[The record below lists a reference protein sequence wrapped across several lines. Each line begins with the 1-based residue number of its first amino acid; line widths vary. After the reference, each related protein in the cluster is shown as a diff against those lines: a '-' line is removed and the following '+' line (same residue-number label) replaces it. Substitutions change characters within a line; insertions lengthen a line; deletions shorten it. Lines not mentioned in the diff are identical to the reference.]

1 MKAVLKGR
9 WGIAA
14 MWLVLVVVMAILAPN
29 MADLVREKGQIN
41 VPDGYSS
48 SYAQKLLKDL
58 DKKEKSADE
67 SQVALVFHSGKK
79 LTEDERTEV
88 RSAIAKLEQDKNGL
102 GISEVL
108 THFEN
113 KELKDQLASKD
124 GRTILALV
132 TVNTDGKEPAEISKS
147 LYSELNGVKV
157 DHYYTS
163 SWMIDEDVV
172 ASSQEGLKKTEYIT
186 VVFILAVLFVV
197 FRSLIAPLVPLVT
210 VGISYV
216 AAQSIVAF
224 LVDKWNFPLS
234 TFTQI
239 FLVAVLF
246 GIGTDY
252 CILLLSRFKEE
263 MGRNESLKGAIVT
276 TYKTAGRTV
285 LFSGLAVMIGFAAIG
300 FSTFKLYQ
308 SAAAVAIGVAV
319 LLLALLTLVPFFMAV
334 LGTKLFWPAK
344 GAMEHKQSRIWGAAG
359 SFSFKRPLA
368 TLLIVAAIVT
378 PFLATYDGDL
388 SFNSL
393 DEIGDKYNSVKA
405 FNVISE
411 SFGPGE
417 SLPAKIV
424 VKNDEP
430 MNRSGYLAT
439 IEKISREV
447 EQIHGVDRVRSATRP
462 VGEELKDLQVAHQA
476 DSLDNGLEKGN
487 TGLKKISGGLAEAST
502 QLSSSQPKM
511 KQTTDGIGELVTG
524 TNKLKSGIGDL
535 SGALS
540 QVEKGVRDG
549 SKGAGDLKKGV
560 QQAKSSAELLYQ
572 SNQKLLSGFKEMEN
586 GLGQLQ
592 GGYVQT
598 AKQLS
603 TTSKSLAQLKGSFT
617 RLEAK
622 YASSDKNKDIKNDSD
637 YQAIKGTFNEM
648 EGGLN
653 QMAAVLNQ
661 LNGKLNIVK
670 NNMGKANDGLSKAVS
685 GQKQLADGLSSI
697 SAGLGQLETGMDK
710 AADGQRQVIG
720 KLPEVQGGLAKIAG
734 GQVQLKS
741 GFSQMN
747 SQLSQLS
754 DGLDQSAAGI
764 KKVSGGIDSASDY
777 LHSLSSS
784 PDPEM
789 AGWFLPEEVLNNK
802 DFQQVFNTYMPGD
815 HKLTTLDVIFKE
827 NPYSKE
833 ALGQVDEIGQ
843 ALKRATAGTNL
854 ENAQFGISGVT
865 SIYSD
870 LNDISAADYSRTVVL
885 MLIGIA
891 IILVIMLRSFVMPLY
906 IIASLILTYFTAMAF
921 TESIFVNLLG
931 YSGINW
937 AVPFFAFVILVALG
951 VDYSIFLMD
960 RFNEY
965 KELSV
970 KEAMISSMRNM
981 GTVIISAV
989 VILGGTFAAMYP
1001 SGVLSLLQIA
1011 TIILSGLL
1019 LYAFVIL
1026 PLFVPV
1032 MVRTFGKANWWPFMG
1047 SKKE

>member
-1 MKAVLKGR
+1 MRAVLKGK
-9 WGIAA
+9 WIIAA
-14 MWLVLVVVMAILAPN
+14 VWLALVVVLALLAPN
-29 MADLVREKGQIN
+29 MTDLVREKGQIN

-48 SYAQKLLKDL
+48 SYAQKMLNDL

-67 SQVALVFHSGKK
+67 SQVALVFHSSKK
-79 LTEDERTEV
+79 LTENEKNEV
-88 RSAIAKLEQDKNGL
+88 KSAVAKLEQDKNDL

-108 THFEN
+108 SHFKE

-124 GRTILALV
+124 GKTILSLV
-132 TVNTDGKEPAEISKS
+132 TVKTGDKEPADISKS
-147 LYSELNGVKV
+147 LYNELKDVKV
-157 DHYYTS
+157 PHYYTS

-197 FRSLIAPLVPLVT
+197 FRSFIAPLVPLVT

-263 MGRNESLKGAIVT
+263 MGRNESLLDAIIT

-285 LFSGLAVMIGFAAIG
+285 FFSGLAVMIGFAAIG
-300 FSTFKLYQ
+300 FSAFKLYQ

-334 LGTKLFWPAK
+334 LGTKLFWPSKA
-344 GAMEHKQSRIWGAAG
+344 AMEHKQSRIWGAAG
-359 SFSFKRPLA
+359 SFSFKRPLV

-405 FNVISE
+405 FNVISD

-417 SLPAKIV
+417 SLPAKVV

-430 MNRSGYLAT
+430 MDRSEYLAT

-447 EQIHGVDRVRSATRP
+447 GQIKGVDRVRSATRP
-462 VGEELKDLQVAHQA
+462 VGEELKDLQVANQA

-487 TGLKKISGGLAEAST
+487 NGLKKISGGLAEAST
-502 QLSSSQPKM
+502 QLSNSQPKM
-511 KQTTDGIGELVTG
+511 KQTTDGISELVTG
-524 TNKLKSGIGDL
+524 TNKLKTGIGDL

-540 QVEKGVRDG
+540 QIEKGMRDG

-560 QQAKSSAELLYQ
+560 QQAKSSADLLYQ
-572 SNQKLLSGFKEMEN
+572 SNQKLLSGYKEMES

-592 GGYVQT
+592 GGYAKT

-617 RLEAK
+617 HLEKK
-622 YASSDKNKDIKNDSD
+622 YTSTDKSKDINSDSD
-637 YQAIKGTFNEM
+637 YQAIKGTFTQLQD
-648 EGGLN
+648 GLG
-653 QMAAVLNQ
+653 QLAAGLDQ
-661 LNGKLNIVK
+661 LNGNLNKVK
-670 NNMGKANDGLSKAVS
+670 TNMGKANDGLSKVVG
-685 GQKQLADGLSSI
+685 GQKQLADGLGSI
-697 SAGLGQLETGMDK
+697 SAGLGQLETGINK
-710 AADGQRQVIG
+710 AADGQKQVIG

-734 GQVQLKS
+734 GQEQLKS
-741 GFSQMN
+741 GFSQMDR
-747 SQLSQLS
+747 QLSELS
-754 DGLDQSAAGI
+754 DGLGQSAAGI
-764 KKVSGGIDSASDY
+764 KKVSGGIDSANDY

-789 AGWFLPEEVLNNK
+789 AGWFLPEDVLNNK
-802 DFQQVFNTYMPGD
+802 DFQQVFDNYMPGD
-815 HKLTTLDVIFKE
+815 RKLTTLDVIFKE
-827 NPYSKE
+827 NPYSQQ
-833 ALGQVDEIGQ
+833 ALGQVDEIKQ
-843 ALKRATAGTNL
+843 AVKRATAGTNL
-854 ENAQFGISGVT
+854 ENAQVGISGVT

-870 LNDISAADYSRTVVL
+870 LNDISASDYSRTVVL
-885 MLIGIA
+885 MLVGIA
-891 IILVIMLRSFVMPLY
+891 IILIIMLRSLIMPLY
-906 IIASLILTYFTAMAF
+906 IIASLVLTYYTAMAF
-921 TESIFVNLLG
+921 TETIFVNVLG

-965 KELSV
+965 KSLSV
-970 KEAMISSMRNM
+970 KEAMLSSMKNM

-1032 MVRTFGKANWWPFMG
+1032 MVRTFGKANWWPFMD

>member
-1 MKAVLKGR
+1 MKSVIKGR

-14 MWLVLVVVMAILAPN
+14 VWVVIVVVLAMLAPN

-48 SYAQKLLKDL
+48 SYAQKMLDELDSKD
-58 DKKEKSADE
+58 KSADG

-79 LTEDERTEV
+79 LTDPQINEIKGAVDEL
-88 RSAIAKLEQDKNGL
+88 KQDKNNA
-102 GISEVL
+102 GITDVV
-108 THFEN
+108 THF
-113 KELKDQLASKD
+113 KQKDLKDQLASKD
-124 GRTILALV
+124 GKTILALV
-132 TVNTDGKEPAEISKS
+132 TVKKDGKEPAELSKA
-147 LYSELNGVKV
+147 LYSEIEDVKV
-157 DHYYTS
+157 PHYYTS

-197 FRSLIAPLVPLVT
+197 FRSFVAPIIPLVT
-210 VGISYV
+210 VGISYI

-224 LVDKWNFPLS
+224 LVDQWNFPLS

-263 MGRNESLKGAIVT
+263 MGNHESLHDAILT

-285 LFSGLAVMIGFAAIG
+285 FFSGLAVMIGFAAIG

-319 LLLALLTLVPFFMAV
+319 LLLALLTIVPFFMAV
-334 LGTKLFWPAK
+334 LGSKLFWPSKA
-344 GAMEHKQSRIWGAAG
+344 AMEHKQSRIWGAAG
-359 SFSFKRPLA
+359 SFSFKRPLL
-368 TLLIVAAIVT
+368 TLVIVAAIVT

-405 FNVISE
+405 FNVISD

-424 VKNDEP
+424 LKNDVP
-430 MNRSGYLAT
+430 MDRSEYLAT
-439 IEKISREV
+439 IEKVSREV
-447 EQIHGVDRVRSATRP
+447 EQIDGVDRVRSATRP
-462 VGEELKDLQVAHQA
+462 VGEELKELQVSHQA
-476 DSLDNGLEKGN
+476 DSLDNGLKKGN
-487 TGLKKISGGLAEAST
+487 KGLKKISGGLSEASA

-524 TNKLKSGIGDL
+524 TNKLKTGIGDL

-540 QVEKGVRDG
+540 QIEKGMRDG
-549 SKGAGDLKKGV
+549 SKGAGDLKNGV
-560 QQAKSSAELLYQ
+560 EQAKASADLLYK
-572 SNQKLLSGFKEMEN
+572 SNQQLLNGYQAMES
-586 GLGQLQ
+586 GLGQLH
-592 GGYVQT
+592 GGYAET
-598 AKQLS
+598 ARQLN
-603 TTSKSLAQLKGSFT
+603 TTSKSLAQLQGSFAG
-617 RLEAK
+617 LEGEYGSADP
-622 YASSDKNKDIKNDSD
+622 ATDIKRDPN
-637 YQAIKGTFNEM
+637 YQAIKGTFSQLQ
-648 EGGLN
+648 GGLGKL
-653 QMAAVLNQ
+653 AGGLDR
-661 LNGKLNIVK
+661 LNGELNLVK
-670 NNMGKANDGLSKAVS
+670 SKMGQANAGLNKVVG
-685 GQKQLADGLSSI
+685 GQKQLADGLRTIAS
-697 SAGLGQLETGMDK
+697 GLGQLESGINK
-710 AADGQRQVIG
+710 AANGQQQVIT

-734 GQVQLKS
+734 GQQQLKS
-741 GFSQMN
+741 GFSQMDQ
-747 SQLSQLS
+747 QLSQLS
-754 DGLDQSAAGI
+754 NGLDESAKGI
-764 KKVSGGIDSASDY
+764 KKVSGGIDSANDY
-777 LHSLSSS
+777 LASLSSS

-789 AGWFLPEEVLNNK
+789 AGWFLPDDVLNNK
-802 DFQQVFNTYMPGD
+802 DFKQVFDTYMPGD
-815 HKLTTLDVIFKE
+815 RKLTTLDVIFKE
-827 NPYSKE
+827 NPYSQE
-833 ALGQVDEIGQ
+833 ALGQVDEIKQ
-843 ALKRATAGTNL
+843 AVKRATTGTNL
-854 ENAQFGISGVT
+854 ENAQVGISGVT
-865 SIYSD
+865 SIYAD
-870 LNDISAADYSRTVVL
+870 LNDISASDYARTVVL
-885 MLIGIA
+885 MLVGIGLIL
-891 IILVIMLRSFVMPLY
+891 IIMFRSFIMPLY
-906 IIASLILTYFTAMAF
+906 IIASLILTYYTAMAF

-965 KELSV
+965 KSLSV
-970 KEAMISSMRNM
+970 KEAMILSMKNM

-1032 MVRTFGKANWWPFMG
+1032 MVKTFGKANWWPFMG
-1047 SKKE
+1047 SKGE